1 MKKRKYII
9 LASAIATFLLVQTSL
24 TFAAPV
30 YIEGLSDFPAYAY
43 NNSGYMQGGS
53 YVGCGPTTG
62 AMIFGY
68 FEHHF
73 SLTGLLANPVT
84 GINEG
89 LNTAWV
95 LHSSDYMNTQANGY
109 GSVYNIKPG
118 LEGYAS
124 DRGFEIN
131 VMIHASTTYDP
142 GSPSSDWL
150 NEYGAYGDAW
160 MNDGV
165 FWLNDGSG
173 NWDIDPDLF
182 CDFVDDKLASGI
194 CIMLSVDT
202 NGDGSGDHWIPC
214 VGVDSDSDLYFFYD
228 TYSIVL
234 RSATIDYCMSPGAGD
249 YALSFVRSITLTVD
263 NQPPV
268 LNPISGPDTCYRGD
282 TVIFHVAGND
292 PDGDYPLYYEW
303 FVNGY
308 LMLEG
313 EGEPT
318 LAFVHTMDS
327 WSVGENNVSV
337 RVTDSRGAY
346 AEVSKT
352 WTTLNHAPTVSGI
365 SGPTSGYR
373 GDAIT
378 FTATGADAE
387 GDALAYEWYVD
398 GTLASAGTSL
408 TYTFGSSDT
417 LGEHTVS
424 VRVQDNIGDY
434 SDYSTLTFNLNEAR
448 PIYCSFNVTYE
459 EDVYLV
465 ETWSNSTVADL
476 TFNATT
482 KKISFNIAGTTGTE
496 SFCNI
501 TIPAELLS
509 GDFTVFMDDSKL
521 EEGVDYTLS
530 SNSTHNTL
538 SISYTHSSH
547 IIDVFGTNVIPDFA
561 GWLFLLFVVSATLLA
576 LAFKKNQ
583 KDD

>member
-1 MKKRKYII
+1 M
-9 LASAIATFLLVQTSL
+9 
-24 TFAAPV
+24 
-30 YIEGLSDFPAYAY
+30 
-43 NNSGYMQGGS
+43 
-53 YVGCGPTTG
+53 
-62 AMIFGY
+62 
-68 FEHHF
+68 
-73 SLTGLLANPVT
+73 
-84 GINEG
+84 
-89 LNTAWV
+89 
-95 LHSSDYMNTQANGY
+95 
-109 GSVYNIKPG
+109 
-118 LEGYAS
+118 
-124 DRGFEIN
+124 
-131 VMIHASTTYDP
+131 
-142 GSPSSDWL
+142 
-150 NEYGAYGDAW
+150 
-160 MNDGV
+160 
-165 FWLNDGSG
+165 
-173 NWDIDPDLF
+173 
-182 CDFVDDKLASGI
+182 
-194 CIMLSVDT
+194 
-202 NGDGSGDHWIPC
+202 
-214 VGVDSDSDLYFFYD
+214 
-228 TYSIVL
+228 
-234 RSATIDYCMSPGAGD
+234 
-249 YALSFVRSITLTVD
+249 
-263 NQPPV
+263 
-268 LNPISGPDTCYRGD
+268 
-282 TVIFHVAGND
+282 
-292 PDGDYPLYYEW
+292 
-303 FVNGY
+303 
-308 LMLEG
+308 
-313 EGEPT
+313 
-318 LAFVHTMDS
+318 
-327 WSVGENNVSV
+327 
-337 RVTDSRGAY
+337 
-346 AEVSKT
+346 
-352 WTTLNHAPTVSGI
+352 
-365 SGPTSGYR
+365 
-373 GDAIT
+373 
-378 FTATGADAE
+378 
-387 GDALAYEWYVD
+387 D